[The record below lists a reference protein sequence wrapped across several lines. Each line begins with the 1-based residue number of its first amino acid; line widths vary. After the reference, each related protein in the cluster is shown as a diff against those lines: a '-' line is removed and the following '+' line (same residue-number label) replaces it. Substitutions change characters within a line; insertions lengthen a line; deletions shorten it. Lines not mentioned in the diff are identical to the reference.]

1 MAFNGRF
8 IVNLAQFAANQGASI
23 HEVLGDSPK
32 TIAELCEE
40 QCKVTNEEYQAV
52 IERAITLTGD
62 GHFGLHAGENLNLSA
77 AGLIGQITQNCQ
89 TVKQAI
95 QYCCDFANLG
105 CSVLPMSLVEESNG
119 YKVVINPDMA
129 WAKTSKT
136 AYLQT
141 VNGVLAFS
149 IREIESLILDK
160 KSALK
165 IHLPWPKPVDSSEYN
180 RIFNTDVYFD
190 QSEIAIYLAKKHV
203 ESTVING
210 DYDLLRILVSH
221 AEQKIQQLTAENGFS
236 EIVRQS
242 LVKLIKPEFP
252 TIDQVAAHL
261 NMSARTLQRKLKLE
275 GVSFQKM
282 LNELRNELA
291 ISYLKRDDLSVK
303 EISYLLNYSEP
314 STFVRSF
321 KSWSGNTPTA
331 YRKQLATPMFKS

>member
-8 IVNLAQFAANQGASI
+8 IVNMAQFASNQGASM
-23 HEVLGDSPK
+23 HEVLGNFSK
-32 TIAELCEE
+32 TIGELCDE
-40 QCKVTNEEYQAV
+40 QCKVSNEEYQDV
-52 IERAITLTGD
+52 IERAIALTGD
-62 GHFGLHAGENLNLSA
+62 SHFGLHAGENLNLSA

-105 CSVLPMSLVEESNG
+105 CSVLPMSLEEEENS
-119 YKVVINPDMA
+119 YKVVINPDMT
-129 WAKTSKT
+129 WAILSDKT
-136 AYLQT
+136 YMQT

-149 IREIESLILDK
+149 IREIESLILQK

-165 IHLPWPKPVDSSEYN
+165 VHLPWIKPTDSSEYT
-180 RIFNTDVYFD
+180 RIFNTDVYFE
-190 QSEIAIYLAKKHV
+190 QSEIAIYLDKKHV
-203 ESTVING
+203 ESTVINA
-210 DYDLLRILVSH
+210 DYDLLRILVTH
-221 AEQKIQQLTAENGFS
+221 AEQKIQQLSSENGFS

-261 NMSARTLQRKLKLE
+261 NMSARTLQRKLKQE
-275 GVSFQKM
+275 GLTFQKM
-282 LNELRNELA
+282 LNELRNDLA
-291 ISYLKRDDLSVK
+291 ISYLKRDDLSIK

-321 KSWSGNTPTA
+321 KSWSGSTPTA
-331 YRKQLATPMFKS
+331 YRKQLV